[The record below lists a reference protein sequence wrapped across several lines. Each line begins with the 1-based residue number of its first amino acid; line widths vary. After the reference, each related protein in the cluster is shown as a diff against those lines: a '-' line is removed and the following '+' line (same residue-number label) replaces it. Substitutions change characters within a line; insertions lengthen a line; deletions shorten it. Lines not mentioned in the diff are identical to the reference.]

1 MIIDPYLW
9 ILIIFVLT
17 CVAIVLLFL
26 LAIIILRYLSYA
38 NEERF
43 QQLDREWENFFLKYI
58 AGELTLEKTIPH
70 FSGSVK
76 YRWLR
81 RFFQPY
87 LETLNGDD
95 FERTKDLCR
104 ETGMINHYQRMVI
117 YGTTADKAAAARIL
131 GSLRCRMSISER
143 LILLESR
150 NPILVQ
156 AAAQGL
162 AVSGELET
170 FSRVAKALLNNT
182 YFTYEGSTEIL
193 AAYGREICK
202 PITERLEE
210 ILEKPA
216 LLESSQGE
224 NKPKKAH
231 QKNKIPVGVYV
242 STMIDLLG
250 HYRYSEALPVLN
262 KLLEIA
268 DEEITVHILKAF
280 VRTGEVPQNFDV
292 APFLNHRYWVVRNF
306 AVQICRISR
315 DPKAILM
322 LEKLLADRHWWVRYH
337 SALSLLSFGKDGY
350 EILKRRSANT
360 PGIAADISNYIIEG
374 GEKA

>member
-1 MIIDPYLW
+1 MVIDPYLW
-9 ILIIFVLT
+9 ILIIFVMA

-26 LAIIILRYLSYA
+26 LLIVILRYFSYA
-38 NEERF
+38 NEKRF
-43 QQLDREWENFFLKYI
+43 QQLDRKWENLFLKYI
-58 AGELTLEKTIPH
+58 AGELTLEETIPY
-70 FSGSVK
+70 FSGGVK
-76 YRWLR
+76 YSWLR

-87 LETLNGDD
+87 LETLDGDD
-95 FERTKDLCR
+95 FERTKELCR
-104 ETGMINHYQRMVI
+104 ETGMINHYQRLLI
-117 YGTTADKAAAARIL
+117 YGTTADKATAARIL

-143 LILLESR
+143 LILLDSR
-150 NPILVQ
+150 NPVIVQ

-193 AAYGREICK
+193 AAYGRGICK
-202 PITERLEE
+202 PITEMLEE
-210 ILEKPA
+210 ILKKPV

-231 QKNKIPVGVYV
+231 LENKIPVGVYV
-242 STMIDLLG
+242 STMVDLLG

-262 KLLEIA
+262 KLLKIA

-280 VRTGEVPQNFDV
+280 VRTGEVPQNFE
-292 APFLNHRYWVVRNF
+292 ATPFLNHRYWVVRNF
-306 AVQICRISR
+306 AVQTCRISR
-315 DPKAILM
+315 NPKAIPL

-337 SALSLLSFGKDGY
+337 SALALLSFGKAGY
-350 EILKRRSANT
+350 EILKRRAANT
-360 PGIAADISNYIIEG
+360 PGSAADISLYIIER